1 MSFKVND
8 QVRILPFAYNITDTR
23 VGMVATVTRIDE
35 QSVLLPVRV
44 EYPDGNYNWT
54 NYESLFLLTPAPP
67 RHAAIGADILD
78 RMVEL
83 KASIIARDDA
93 IKLVVEQT
101 EALDALLAQYGLK
114 RADGV
119 VEPTEP
125 TTLQQDVESG
135 IVKEGFLYRL
145 DKEGVSSYLT
155 KGLVYK
161 VTEVDLVDKGSPIK
175 IADDDDDS
183 MWLSRFDL
191 KNFVR
196 VA

>member
-125 TTLQQDVESG
+125 TTLQQNVESG